1 MKPAQYWALVLAANV
16 AVAIVHFSDIHT
28 APQTLS
34 NRFIIEVDELL
45 STPNKRSFTRPL
57 DAVYS
62 SLQESIVNYAVTKEY
77 VSKGIFTGVVVALN
91 NPKDAMIIAKI
102 PGVKAIRPVKI
113 YEQPKPVRSHTVTG
127 PNDPQLPPDTQST
140 HIMTGVDKLHADGV
154 IGTGIKIGIIDT
166 GIDYNHPALGA
177 GFGSGHKVIGG
188 YDFVGDA
195 YTGDGISQP
204 VPDNDPLDNCNGH
217 GTHVAGI
224 IGANPGNIFNI
235 SGVAYGASLT
245 SYRVFGC
252 TGASGDD
259 IIIEALL
266 KGVADGQDI
275 LTLSL
280 GGPSGWTE
288 SSTSVVADRIA
299 ASGIIV
305 TISAGNDGTSG
316 SWYTSSPANAI
327 HAISV
332 GSVDNTFIPSQNATV
347 HGVEHVPIPYLS
359 ANPLPTNNTLPVY
372 ATSNDTTLADDACD
386 PLPATTPDLS
396 SFVVI
401 VRRGSCTFAQK
412 ISNVAAKGAKVA
424 LIYNN
429 VPGFVSVAPAANF
442 SVAAIQA
449 ADGAFLVQQFAA
461 GVPIALSFPQV
472 GAAANIFDPNG
483 GLVSDFSSY
492 GPTED
497 FFFKPAVAAPGGNIL
512 STFPIALGS
521 YAIDSGTSMACPFV
535 AGAAALLL
543 STRGKTVNV
552 AKSARNLFESTAQ
565 KVPSSNTDGD
575 PLQTLTQQGA
585 GLINV
590 YDAIHTTTIVSP
602 TELILND
609 TAHFVGV
616 QSFTVR
622 NNGIQPKIYTL
633 KHVPAGTAL
642 TVQPGSIFTA
652 LGPVPLSAAAASVD
666 IFPSTFIVL
675 PGLSQPVVTKFT
687 PPSGLDVSTYPVY
700 SGFIEITSGSETVH
714 VSYLGLLGNLRDKQV
729 IDTTDVALGFTLPTI
744 LNATQSPQVDPTNYT
759 FVGTD
764 FPSLVYRL
772 VFGSPA
778 VDIDL
783 VEAATTTSI
792 SGSSFAGIKV
802 LGSLNSSTFIP
813 RNNQNIPGG
822 NPSNMFNLTT
832 PIFANET
839 VIPNGSYR
847 VLLRALR
854 VTGDPQSEKDYET
867 WLSPIIGVQA
877 NSN

>member
-1 MKPAQYWALVLAANV
+1 MKLVLYWALALSANAAV
-16 AVAIVHFSDIHT
+16 AVVH
-28 APQTLS
+28 
-34 NRFIIEVDELL
+34 NFIIEVDELL
-45 STPNKRSFTRPL
+45 PIHTQPSLASPL
-57 DAVYS
+57 DTLFS
-62 SLQESIVNYAVTKEY
+62 SLQESAIKYDVMKEF
-77 VSKGIFTGVVVALN
+77 VSTGIFTGAAVSLN
-91 NPKDAMIIAKI
+91 DAITIANI
-102 PGVKAIRPVKI
+102 PGVKAIRPVMKFK
-113 YEQPKPVRSHTVTG
+113 QPMPVKSHIVTG
-127 PNDPQLPPDTQST
+127 SNDPQLPPDTQST
-140 HIMTGVDKLHADGV
+140 HVMTGVDKLHADGV

-166 GIDYNHPALGA
+166 GLDYNHPALGA

-195 YTGDGISQP
+195 YNGTDTSQP
-204 VPDNDPLDNCNGH
+204 VPDNDPLDCDGH

-224 IGANPGNIFNI
+224 IGANPGNEFNI

-245 SYRVFGC
+245 SYKVFGC
-252 TGASGDD
+252 TGGTSDD
-259 IIIEALL
+259 IIVEALL

-280 GGPSGWTE
+280 GGSSGWTE

-316 SWYTSSPANAI
+316 SWYTSSPSNAI

-332 GSVDNTFIPSQNATV
+332 ASVDNILIPVQNATV
-347 HGVEHVPIPYLS
+347 HGVEHAPIPYYS
-359 ANPLPTNNTLPVY
+359 GTPLPINGTLPVY
-372 ATSNDTTLADDACD
+372 ATSNDTTVTNDACD

-401 VRRGSCTFAQK
+401 VRRGACPFNQQ

-429 VPGFVSVAPAANF
+429 VTGLNSVRPAENF

-461 GVPIALSFPQV
+461 GVPIALSFPQS

-483 GLVSDFSSY
+483 GLVSYFSSY
-492 GPTED
+492 GPSED

-512 STFPIALGS
+512 STYPIALGS
-521 YAIDSGTSMACPFV
+521 YAIHSGTSMACPFV

-543 STRGKTVNV
+543 ATNGKTVDV
-552 AKSARNLFESTAQ
+552 ATSARSLFESTAQ
-565 KVPSSNTDGD
+565 KVPSNNTDGY
-575 PLQTLTQQGA
+575 PLQTLTSQGA

-590 YDAIHTTTIVSP
+590 YDAIYTTTIVSP

-616 QSFTVR
+616 QSFTVQ
-622 NNGIQPKIYTL
+622 NNGILPKIYTL

-652 LGPVPLSAAAASVD
+652 LGPVPLSAVAASVEMT
-666 IFPSTFIVL
+666 PSTFIVL
-675 PGLSQPVVTKFT
+675 PGQSQSVVTKFT
-687 PPSGLDVSTYPVY
+687 PPSGLDISTYPVY
-700 SGFIEITSGSETVH
+700 SGFIEIASDSETVH

-729 IDTTDVALGFTLPTI
+729 IDTTDVVLGYTLPAI
-744 LNATQSPQVDPTNYT
+744 INATQSPQVDPTNYT

-764 FPSLVYRL
+764 YPSLVYRL

-778 VDIDL
+778 VDVDL
-783 VEAATTTSI
+783 VEAATTTSSVS
-792 SGSSFAGIKV
+792 SGSFAGVNV
-802 LGSLNSSTFIP
+802 LGSLQSFDYIP
-813 RNNQNIPGG
+813 RNNEDLSGAG
-822 NPSNMFNLTT
+822 NPFNPLNITT
-832 PIFANET
+832 PTFANKT

-847 VLLRALR
+847 VLIRALR

-867 WLSPIIGVQA
+867 WLSPIVGIQA
-877 NSN
+877 KSQ